1 MLENNI
7 IDGILNSD
15 TELFLYLHNL
25 GSIQW
30 DTFWAFVTNKFASV
44 PLYAL
49 LLYFT
54 YKEFGLRKTLWIL
67 LAVVI
72 LIVISDQTSQLFKYS
87 FKRLRPCHN
96 DDINHLMRLGTEY
109 CGGKYSYFSAHAAN
123 SLAIAIFFGKL
134 LYRKMKYLIFFL
146 LVWAFVVSY
155 SRIYL
160 GVHFPLDI
168 LTGMLFGTIYA
179 LMLVFIVQRFL
190 KIYRTS

>member
-1 MLENNI
+1 MDTI
-7 IDGILNSD
+7 INSD

-25 GSIQW
+25 GSTQW
-30 DTFWAFVTNKFASV
+30 DTFWAFMTNKFASI

-49 LLYFT
+49 LLFFT
-54 YKEFGLRKTLWIL
+54 YRKFGLKKTLWIL
-67 LAVVI
+67 LTVAV
-72 LIVISDQTSQLFKYS
+72 LIALCDQTSQLFKYS

-96 DDINHLMRLGTEY
+96 DSINHLMRLGTSY

-123 SLAIAIFFGKL
+123 SMAIAIFFGRL
-134 LYRKMKYLIFFL
+134 LFRRMKYLISIL

-160 GVHFPLDI
+160 GVHYPLDI

-179 LMLVFIVQRFL
+179 SLLLFIVKRFANL
-190 KIYRTS
+190 LG